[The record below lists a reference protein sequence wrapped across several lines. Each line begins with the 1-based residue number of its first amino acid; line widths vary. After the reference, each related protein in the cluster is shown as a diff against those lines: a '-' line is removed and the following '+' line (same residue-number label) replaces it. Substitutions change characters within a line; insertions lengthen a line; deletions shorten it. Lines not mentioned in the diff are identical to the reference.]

1 MKTIVIYSSANPAG
15 NTFQSAT
22 KIAQQY
28 GAQLIYLDRY
38 NIGEYCYQ
46 HSNSGDDF
54 INLFRW
60 ILSFDHIVF
69 ASPVY
74 WYAVTPRMKAFI
86 DRITDFM
93 DIESLQPE
101 LRALRDKQFSLLSTS
116 NQKEAPRAFTQM
128 LTGTFEYLGMS
139 LKEQHH
145 FCYS

>member
-116 NQKEAPRAFTQM
+116 NQKEVPRAFTQM

>member
-28 GAQLIYLDRY
+28 EAQLIYLDRY

-116 NQKEAPRAFTQM
+116 NQRSAKGVYPDADRDF
-128 LTGTFEYLGMS
+128 
-139 LKEQHH
+139 
-145 FCYS
+145 

>member
-54 INLFRW
+54 IN
-60 ILSFDHIVF
+60 
-69 ASPVY
+69 
-74 WYAVTPRMKAFI
+74 
-86 DRITDFM
+86 
-93 DIESLQPE
+93 
-101 LRALRDKQFSLLSTS
+101 
-116 NQKEAPRAFTQM
+116 
-128 LTGTFEYLGMS
+128 
-139 LKEQHH
+139 
-145 FCYS
+145 